1 VDELLPLLV
10 AHLLSRSELTA
21 ALEAAIEGT
30 LAFLPLEEAPSAD
43 GVHALEI
50 DVPWWTRPVVVLAEP
65 AGLPS
70 GGLYPL
76 ALRTLSD
83 ESAGDLLAL
92 LAAESEVAK
101 ERVDVDAD
109 VEAEAAPAS
118 RSMAVVGQ
126 ILGGKYEVGALLGAG
141 GMGNVFHAQHLAL
154 DKAIAVKVLHPR
166 YQNDPGFVASF
177 HREAR
182 ASSRLDHPNVVRVL
196 DFGQEPDGRL
206 YLTMEL
212 LAGSD
217 LRAVL
222 NVQRRLTLP
231 RIIDVMSQVCAAL
244 SASHGEGVVH
254 RDIKPDN
261 IRLVPSID
269 DEGKPFE
276 LVKVCDFGI
285 AEILGSE
292 RAESSTTT
300 SGTPDYMSPE
310 QAQGAALDARSD
322 IYSCGIML
330 YELATGV
337 VPFVDGQT
345 PLAILRMQIESEPRA
360 PSTIVPGLDRR
371 LEAVIL
377 KAMRKDPAERYQS
390 ARELRVSLRAI
401 AETAPAQP
409 RAKVRSVRLPAS
421 AIAQRA
427 DAIDIDD
434 LLAGGDAWRGDA
446 QPEQAWIEGEQ
457 YATALIKDP
466 EIAAARLD
474 AITDPAQLARELPG
488 LDRAMAALAHRGE
501 AVALQAVV
509 ARLAARARG
518 EAPGD
523 ATGAGLAAKALQTLF
538 AKPTLLLPIA
548 QAALDAPAP
557 ARESARRVLA
567 VAGVSGAVALC
578 TARQSPAAE
587 GELGAGMRSRFVAAL
602 REVGLAALPV
612 IVDALRRA
620 AAHEAAL
627 LEDLLRAVPESVP
640 AGVGVG
646 DVAGDPGDTVAEQ
659 LRHATPAVRRAAVT
673 ALASLW
679 GPRARPRLV
688 KALDDADESVLMA
701 AIGALHRGGGIDG
714 DLVRRIE
721 RILAEAS
728 PASDELRMAAAGAL
742 VDTVGPAR
750 AQAIEVVSRAVAP
763 PVAGFLS
770 KLMSAEAVERPQVV
784 VALAR
789 VLIGLA
795 GEGAA
800 RVIET
805 RAARSSAELK
815 RDLLAL
821 TASR

>member
-1 VDELLPLLV
+1 MDELLPLLV
-10 AHLLSRSELTA
+10 AHLLSRAELIT
-21 ALEAAIEGT
+21 ALEAALEGT
-30 LAFLPLEEAPSAD
+30 LAFLPLEEAPTAD

-50 DVPWWTRPVVVLAEP
+50 DVPWWSGPVVVLAEP
-65 AGLPS
+65 AGMPS

-76 ALRTLSD
+76 LIRPLTD

-92 LAAESEVAK
+92 LVAESDDAPEH
-101 ERVDVDAD
+101 VDV
-109 VEAEAAPAS
+109 EAAPAS
-118 RSMAVVGQ
+118 LSMGVVGQ

-141 GMGNVFHAQHLAL
+141 GMGNVFHARHLAL

-166 YQNDPGFVASF
+166 YQHDPAFVASF

-212 LAGSD
+212 LAGND

-222 NVQRRLTLP
+222 NEQRRLPLP
-231 RIIDVMSQVCAAL
+231 RMIDVMSQVCAAL

-285 AEILGSE
+285 AEILGGE
-292 RAESSTTT
+292 RADSSTTT

-310 QAQGAALDARSD
+310 QAQGAPLDARSD

-360 PSTIVPGLDRR
+360 PSTIVPSLDRR

-377 KAMRKDPAERYQS
+377 KALRKDPAERYQS

-401 AETAPAQP
+401 AETAPAPAQP

-421 AIAQRA
+421 AMAQRA

-466 EIAAARLD
+466 ESAAARLD

-501 AVALQAVV
+501 AVALQTVV
-509 ARLAARARG
+509 ARLTARARG
-518 EAPGD
+518 AAPGE
-523 ATGAGLAAKALQTLF
+523 ATCAGLAAKALQTLF

-548 QAALDAPAP
+548 QAALDALALP
-557 ARESARRVLA
+557 REAARRVLA
-567 VAGVSGAVALC
+567 AAGAAGAVALC
-578 TARQSPAAE
+578 TARQGPAAAT
-587 GELGAGMRSRFVAAL
+587 ELGAGMRSRFVAAV
-602 REVGLAALPV
+602 REIGPAALPV
-612 IVDALRRA
+612 IGEALRRA
-620 AAHEAAL
+620 GAHESVL
-627 LEDLLRAVPESVP
+627 LEDLLRAVPEGVTARGDDA
-640 AGVGVG
+640 AGE
-646 DVAGDPGDTVAEQ
+646 PGETVAEL

-679 GPRARPRLV
+679 GPRARARLV
-688 KALDDADESVLMA
+688 KALDDSDESVLMA
-701 AIGALHRGGGIDG
+701 TIGALHRGGGIDG
-714 DLVRRIE
+714 EMVRRIE

-728 PASDELRMAAAGAL
+728 PAGDELRMAAAGAL

-750 AQAIEVVSRAVAP
+750 SQAIEVLSRAVAP

-770 KLMSAEAVERPQVV
+770 KLISAETVERPRVV
-784 VALAR
+784 VTLAR
-789 VLIGLA
+789 VLMGLA

-815 RDLLAL
+815 RELLAL
-821 TASR
+821 LASK

>member
-1 VDELLPLLV
+1 MDELLPLLV

-21 ALEAAIEGT
+21 ALEAALDGS

-50 DVPWWTRPVVVLAEP
+50 DVPWWTRPIVVFAEP

-76 ALRTLSD
+76 ALRPLS
-83 ESAGDLLAL
+83 EEGAGDLLAL
-92 LAAESEVAK
+92 LAAESEVAPAH
-101 ERVDVDAD
+101 VDVD
-109 VEAEAAPAS
+109 VEAAPVS

-166 YQNDPGFVASF
+166 YQNDPAFVASF

-222 NVQRRLTLP
+222 NEQRRLPLP
-231 RIIDVMSQVCAAL
+231 QMIDVMSQVCAAL

-261 IRLVPSID
+261 IRLVPSVD
-269 DEGKPFE
+269 DEGKPFD

-337 VPFVDGQT
+337 LPFADGQT
-345 PLAILRMQIESEPRA
+345 PLAILRMQIESEPRP
-360 PSTIVPGLDRR
+360 PSTLVPGLDRR

-377 KAMRKDPAERYQS
+377 KAMRKDPKERYQS

-401 AETAPAQP
+401 AETAPVQP
-409 RAKVRSVRLPAS
+409 RVKVRSVRLPAS

-466 EIAAARLD
+466 ESAAVRLD

-501 AVALQAVV
+501 AVALHAVV
-509 ARLAARARG
+509 ARLTARARG

-523 ATGAGLAAKALQTLF
+523 ATCAGLAAKALQTLF

-548 QAALDAPAP
+548 QAALDAPAL

-567 VAGVSGAVALC
+567 IAGLSGAVALC

-587 GELGAGMRSRFVAAL
+587 AELAAGMRSRFVAAL
-602 REVGLAALPV
+602 REVGPVALSV
-612 IVDALRRA
+612 IVEALRRA
-620 AAHEAAL
+620 AAHEASL

-640 AGVGVG
+640 VGVG
-646 DVAGDPGDTVAEQ
+646 DAAGDPGETVAEL

-679 GPRARPRLV
+679 GPRARTRLV

-701 AIGALHRGGGIDG
+701 TIGALHRGGGIDG
-714 DLVRRIE
+714 EMVRRIE

-750 AQAIEVVSRAVAP
+750 AQAIQVVSRAVAP

-770 KLMSAEAVERPQVV
+770 KLMSAETVERPRVV
-784 VALAR
+784 VTLAR

-815 RDLLAL
+815 RELLAL
-821 TASR
+821 TSSR